1 MRKTRQTSP
10 APSAEEGAV
19 TMAQVL
25 EMMRALQDDVAASR
39 MEQERMQANLTAS
52 QGRNEE
58 LDRVNEELRKTL
70 QAQKERVAEERVAP
84 PPSPPRTF
92 PMPFSSEIMGAVVP
106 TGLVGV
112 KASFTRVEDPETHLT
127 VFHTQMMLSGAQ
139 TRCNANC

>member
-25 EMMRALQDDVAASR
+25 EIMRALQDDVAASR
-39 MEQERMQANLTAS
+39 MEQERMQADLAAS

-58 LDRVNEELRKTL
+58 LNRVNEELHKTL

-106 TGLVGV
+106 PGLVGV
-112 KASFTRVEDPETHLT
+112 KASFTGVEDLVLT
-127 VFHTQMMLSGAQ
+127 GPTVGAKCSCRL
-139 TRCNANC
+139 TCSAG